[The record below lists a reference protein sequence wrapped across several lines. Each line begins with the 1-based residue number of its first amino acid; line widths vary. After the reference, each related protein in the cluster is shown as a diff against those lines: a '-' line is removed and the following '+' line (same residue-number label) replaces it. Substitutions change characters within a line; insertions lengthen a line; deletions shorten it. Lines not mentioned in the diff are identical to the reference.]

1 MRKKTAIVLTLF
13 LSICLAFAAGCL
25 EEVDS
30 LTVKFDSNGGTEIAD
45 LQVESGEKVTK
56 PEAPE
61 KEHYVF
67 GGWYNGDTE
76 WVFET
81 DTVEKDMTLTAKWT
95 PEVYS
100 VTFKNY
106 DGAELAKEN
115 VSYGSLPQYSAT
127 PEKLGNAQYSYVFA
141 RWVDE
146 NGQTVDLANIG
157 RNIILTAV
165 FTETLNT
172 YKVTFKNGDEVL
184 KEEQVEYGTVPTAP
198 ANPTKAADAQYTYT
212 FKDWGKE
219 ITAVTGE
226 IVYNA
231 VFTKTLNTYKVM
243 FKNGDEVLKE
253 EQVEYGTVPTAPANP
268 TKAAD
273 AQYTYTFKDW
283 DKTITAVTGEIV
295 YNAIFTKTLNTYKVT
310 FKNGDEVL
318 KEELVEY
325 GVVPTAPANP
335 TKAADA
341 QYTYTFKDWGKE
353 ITAVTGE
360 IVYNAEFTKTLN
372 TYKVT
377 FKNGDEVLKEEQ
389 VEYGV
394 VPTAP
399 ANPTKAADAQY
410 TYTFKDWGKE
420 ITAVTGEI
428 VYNAVFTKTL
438 NTYKVTFK
446 NGDEVLKEEQVEYGV
461 VPTAPANPT
470 KAADAQYTYTFK
482 GWDKKITAVTGE
494 AVYNAEFTETLNKYK
509 VTFKNGDEVLKE
521 EQVEYGVVPTA
532 PANPTKAADAQ
543 YTYTFKGWDKAITA
557 VTGEIVY
564 NAVFTKTLNKYKVTF
579 KNGDEV
585 LKEEQVEYGTVPTA
599 PETNPSKDVDAEN
612 HYVFDGWDKEIAEV
626 TCEIVYNALFK
637 AEAHVYTVDS
647 SDDTFDYI
655 VCSCGYRD
663 ETYSYDKTVT
673 SARKELVVSAS
684 GLALAIEGASYA
696 SVEKMTINGV
706 EINGEI
712 TSFAIPDEI
721 KADKERHGL
730 QNVIVTVKDEQ
741 GYSHELQVPVIL
753 VTEEIK
759 DLNGLNTALKG
770 EGDEY
775 AIYGYYKLVADL
787 GAANYDGIQN
797 GSSSKNWSNANGEYG
812 FRGTFD
818 GNDKSIS
825 AIIYNNGIFGIVG
838 KGAYIKNLTVNSY
851 KYSNGRTILAR
862 TITEATI
869 ENVTINVISGSSDSY
884 YAEGGVI
891 TALLSHSS
899 KYINVKIKSSSDLDT
914 LFGFSYWNYN
924 PAKPNTFENC
934 TVEARSI
941 GGIICITT
949 KANMAEPIVSIAGV
963 KGLNVTLNKDAVAAD
978 NMTVGQAAVIELPDL
993 TEITSIVLDNEEFT
1007 AYSFENGVLT
1017 INADAF
1023 TAFQIGVKKFGVTA
1037 KNKQGLTVVFEITM
1051 TVELVADPVTLE
1063 GNREIVLSD
1072 ASDYAVDLG
1081 EYAASTVISS
1091 TFAGE
1096 NATFAGGKL
1105 TITDAFKANKQK
1117 HGMQTLKVTVL
1128 KGDKYYVLTANVLV
1142 VTKTIST
1149 INELNTALKGEGDEY
1164 AIYGYYK
1171 LVADLGAA
1179 NYDGIQNGSSSKNWS
1194 NANGEYGFR
1203 GTFDGNDKSI
1213 SAIIYNNGIFGIVG
1227 KGAYIKNLTVNSYKY
1242 SNGRTILARTITEA
1256 TIENVTINVISG
1268 SSDSYYAEGGVI
1280 TALLSHSSKYINV
1293 KIKSSSDLDT
1303 LFGFSYWNYNPAKPN
1318 TFENCTVEARSI
1330 GGIIC
1335 ITTKANMAEPI
1346 VSIAGVKGLNVT
1358 LNKDAV
1364 AADNMTVGQAAVIE
1378 LPDLTEITS
1387 IVLDNEEFTAYSFEN
1402 GVLTINADAFTA
1414 FQIGVKKFGV
1424 TAKNKQGLTVVFE
1437 ITMTVELVADPVTLE
1452 GNREIVLSD
1461 ASDYAVDLGEY
1472 AASTVISSTFAG
1484 ENATFADGK
1493 LTITDAL
1500 KANKQKHG
1508 MQTLKV
1514 TVLKDGKYY
1523 VVTANVLV
1531 VTKAISTINELTAA
1545 LTAGTDNVV
1554 YGYYR
1559 LTQNVGSSEAWI
1571 NVANNGSWQNVDGS
1585 VGFRGTLD
1593 GNGFAVDGAFATH
1606 GLFGIIGNGAVVKNI
1621 TFNVYYYQNN
1631 RQTLARSIT
1640 GATIEGVTINIK
1652 SIHGILDATKEG
1664 GVITGL
1670 MSHTTHYKDVTI
1682 NAEGKDIDTLFGMSY
1697 GNYKAEKANTFENCV
1712 VNAKSLAGLVHSNE
1726 IISAAG
1732 IDGLTIPQ

>member
-184 KEEQVEYGTVPTAP
+184 KEEQVEYGT
-198 ANPTKAADAQYTYT
+198 
-212 FKDWGKE
+212 
-219 ITAVTGE
+219 
-226 IVYNA
+226 
-231 VFTKTLNTYKVM
+231 
-243 FKNGDEVLKE
+243 
-253 EQVEYGTVPTAPANP
+253 
-268 TKAAD
+268 
-273 AQYTYTFKDW
+273 
-283 DKTITAVTGEIV
+283 
-295 YNAIFTKTLNTYKVT
+295 
-310 FKNGDEVL
+310 
-318 KEELVEY
+318 
-325 GVVPTAPANP
+325 
-335 TKAADA
+335 
-341 QYTYTFKDWGKE
+341 
-353 ITAVTGE
+353 
-360 IVYNAEFTKTLN
+360 
-372 TYKVT
+372 
-377 FKNGDEVLKEEQ
+377 
-389 VEYGV
+389 
-394 VPTAP
+394 
-399 ANPTKAADAQY
+399 
-410 TYTFKDWGKE
+410 
-420 ITAVTGEI
+420 
-428 VYNAVFTKTL
+428 
-438 NTYKVTFK
+438 
-446 NGDEVLKEEQVEYGV
+446 
-461 VPTAPANPT
+461 
-470 KAADAQYTYTFK
+470 
-482 GWDKKITAVTGE
+482 
-494 AVYNAEFTETLNKYK
+494 
-509 VTFKNGDEVLKE
+509 
-521 EQVEYGVVPTA
+521 VPTA

-787 GAANYDGIQN
+787 GAANYNGINN
-797 GSSSKNWSNANGEYG
+797 GSSNKNWPNANGEYG

-818 GNDKSIS
+818 GNGKSIS

-851 KYSNGRTILAR
+851 SYANGRTILAR
-862 TITEATI
+862 TITKATI

-899 KYINVKIKSSSDLDT
+899 KYIKVKIKSSSDLDT

-924 PAKPNTFENC
+924 PAKSNTFENC
-934 TVEARSI
+934 TVEAGSI
-941 GGIICITT
+941 GGIICITST
-949 KANMAEPIVSIAGV
+949 DKMAEPIVPIAGV
-963 KGLNVTLNKDAVAAD
+963 EGLNVTLNKDAVAAD

-1017 INADAF
+1017 VNADAF

-1037 KNKQGLTVVFEITM
+1037 KNEQGLTVVFEITM
-1051 TVELVADPVTLE
+1051 TVELVADPVNLE
-1063 GNREIVLSD
+1063 GDREIVLSD

-1091 TFAGE
+1091 TFA
-1096 NATFAGGKL
+1096 
-1105 TITDAFKANKQK
+1105 D
-1117 HGMQTLKVTVL
+1117 
-1128 KGDKYYVLTANVLV
+1128 
-1142 VTKTIST
+1142 
-1149 INELNTALKGEGDEY
+1149 
-1164 AIYGYYK
+1164 
-1171 LVADLGAA
+1171 
-1179 NYDGIQNGSSSKNWS
+1179 
-1194 NANGEYGFR
+1194 
-1203 GTFDGNDKSI
+1203 
-1213 SAIIYNNGIFGIVG
+1213 
-1227 KGAYIKNLTVNSYKY
+1227 
-1242 SNGRTILARTITEA
+1242 
-1256 TIENVTINVISG
+1256 
-1268 SSDSYYAEGGVI
+1268 
-1280 TALLSHSSKYINV
+1280 
-1293 KIKSSSDLDT
+1293 
-1303 LFGFSYWNYNPAKPN
+1303 
-1318 TFENCTVEARSI
+1318 
-1330 GGIIC
+1330 
-1335 ITTKANMAEPI
+1335 
-1346 VSIAGVKGLNVT
+1346 
-1358 LNKDAV
+1358 
-1364 AADNMTVGQAAVIE
+1364 
-1378 LPDLTEITS
+1378 
-1387 IVLDNEEFTAYSFEN
+1387 
-1402 GVLTINADAFTA
+1402 
-1414 FQIGVKKFGV
+1414 
-1424 TAKNKQGLTVVFE
+1424 
-1437 ITMTVELVADPVTLE
+1437 
-1452 GNREIVLSD
+1452 
-1461 ASDYAVDLGEY
+1461 
-1472 AASTVISSTFAG
+1472 

-1493 LTITDAL
+1493 LTITDAF
-1500 KANKQKHG
+1500 KADTKKHG
-1508 MQTLKV
+1508 NQVLVV
-1514 TVLKDGKYY
+1514 TVEKDGKYY
-1523 VVTANVLV
+1523 VVTVKVLV
-1531 VTKAISTINELTAA
+1531 ITKTLETYNDIKEAVTLDSNK
-1545 LTAGTDNVV
+1545 VK

-1559 LTQNVGSSEAWI
+1559 L
-1571 NVANNGSWQNVDGS
+1571 VASLGETEWVNYGNLEKWNSNDKGEY
-1585 VGFRGTLD
+1585 GFRGTFD
-1593 GNGFAVDGAFATH
+1593 GGNNTIATVFFSS
-1606 GLFGIIGNGAVVKNI
+1606 GLFGTIGKGAVIKNI
-1621 TFNVYYYQNN
+1621 TLTQNN
-1631 RQTLARSIT
+1631 YVSTRMILGYSMV
-1640 GATIEGVTINIK
+1640 GATLENVTINVK
-1652 SIHGILDATKEG
+1652 GKGATALPAVNSVG
-1664 GVITGL
+1664 GLLTAVYCHSTKFINVVINSQNT
-1670 MSHTTHYKDVTI
+1670 DV
-1682 NAEGKDIDTLFGMSY
+1682 DTLFGTSAY
-1697 GNYKAEKANTFENCV
+1697 YTYPAGVANTFENCTMTT
-1712 VNAKSLAGLVHSNE
+1712 KSLVGL
-1726 IISAAG
+1726 AG
-1732 IDGLTIPQ
+1732 IDRNDNTKVSSYEGISGLTVTVTA